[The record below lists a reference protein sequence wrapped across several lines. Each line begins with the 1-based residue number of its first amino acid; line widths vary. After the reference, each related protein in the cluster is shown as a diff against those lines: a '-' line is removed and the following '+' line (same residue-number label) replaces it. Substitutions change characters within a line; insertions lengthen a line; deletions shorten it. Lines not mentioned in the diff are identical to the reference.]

1 MGLFDTM
8 LFYTELCEILS
19 HWAGF
24 ALFSLSKAVLIKEVV
39 LFIVKVDMVQN
50 GRNLP
55 SVALEDGF
63 SSQVKCFLYCWL
75 T

>member
-8 LFYTELCEILS
+8 LFYTEFCDLLS
-19 HWAGF
+19 LRAGF

-39 LFIVKVDMVQN
+39 PVRADMVEN

-55 SVALEDGF
+55 SVALEDGLSF
-63 SSQVKCFLYCWL
+63 PVKCCLYCWL
-75 T
+75 P